1 MYPGQFPS
9 VKANLFN
16 VILVLDLSKT
26 SSVNFIA
33 GAMANILERNIPLR
47 FGLVP
52 VVETEESKLL
62 LPLAFFFALDVV
74 MPQVRRWPGYSII

>member
-62 LPLAFFFALDVV
+62 LRVAFFYPPTVV
-74 MPQVRRWPGYSII
+74 IPQVQRWPSYSII

>member
-62 LPLAFFFALDVV
+62 LLLAILYTLNVV
-74 MPQVRRWPGYSII
+74 MPQVRRWPSCSII

>member
-16 VILVLDLSKT
+16 VILVLDLSTT

-33 GAMANILERNIPLR
+33 GPMANILERNFPFR

-52 VVETEESKLL
+52 VVETEESELL
-62 LPLAFFFALDVV
+62 LLLAFFYTLNIV
-74 MPQVRRWPGYSII
+74 MPQVRRWPSCSII

>member
-33 GAMANILERNIPLR
+33 GAMANILERNFPFR

-62 LPLAFFFALDVV
+62 LLLAFFYALNVAT
-74 MPQVRRWPGYSII
+74 PQVRRWPSYSII